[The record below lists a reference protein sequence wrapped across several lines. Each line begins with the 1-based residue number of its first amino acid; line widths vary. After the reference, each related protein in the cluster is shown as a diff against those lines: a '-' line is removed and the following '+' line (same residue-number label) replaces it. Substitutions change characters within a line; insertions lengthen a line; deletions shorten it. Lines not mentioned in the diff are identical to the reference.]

1 MAAVFKFHS
10 LYIVI
15 SSLLIYIVHCEKQM
29 IDSLEILESLSQL
42 ALLRHHPQSI
52 YSKNVSQSFSSLLED
67 LRSQNLTVDHPNVNC
82 TSLSQYPDIPK
93 GLCTDGALFKVSIL
107 FNFLLL
113 NSNSFIYITFVICC
127 FNHILY

>member
-1 MAAVFKFHS
+1 MAAVFKLHS

-42 ALLRHHPQSI
+42 ALLRHHPQSM
-52 YSKNVSQSFSSLLED
+52 YSKNVTESFSSLLED

-82 TSLSQYPDIPK
+82 SSLSQYPAIPN
-93 GLCTDGALFKVSIL
+93 GLCTDGALFKVNKYI
-107 FNFLLL
+107 
-113 NSNSFIYITFVICC
+113 IYILPF
-127 FNHILY
+127 FFF